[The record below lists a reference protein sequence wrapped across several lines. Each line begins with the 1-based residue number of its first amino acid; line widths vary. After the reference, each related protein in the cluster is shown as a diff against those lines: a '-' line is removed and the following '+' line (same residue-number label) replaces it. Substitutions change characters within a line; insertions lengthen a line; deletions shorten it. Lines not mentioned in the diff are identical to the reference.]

1 MPCPNC
7 RRLISISAEQCIYC
21 GYRWPRLFIQVPVL
35 GELIRERVSF
45 VEYIILACFVL
56 YVLSMA
62 LDIPGGMRIGGLFST
77 LAPTSDSLY
86 KLGMGGLVPWQAG
99 RWWSLLT
106 ANYLHGSILHIL
118 FNMLWLRQIGPL
130 VEELFGAS
138 RFLTIYTV
146 AGLLGSVFST
156 LARTPFFIGASGAV
170 FGLFGALIAYGLQ
183 RGGTFG
189 TGLFHQMALWAAIGF
204 VFGILMPGTD
214 NWGHL
219 GGLAAGLIVGTVL
232 GYQERTRQK
241 LGHHIAALAVL
252 VLIITC
258 FVQMVISFFKGG

>member
-1 MPCPNC
+1 
-7 RRLISISAEQCIYC
+7 
-21 GYRWPRLFIQVPVL
+21 
-35 GELIRERVSF
+35 
-45 VEYIILACFVL
+45 VEYIILTCFAL

-62 LDIPGGMRIGGLFST
+62 LDIPGALRIGGLFST
-77 LAPTSDSLY
+77 LAPTSASLY
-86 KLGMGGLVPWQAG
+86 KLGMGGLVSWQAG

-138 RFLTIYTV
+138 RFLVIYTV
-146 AGLLGSVFST
+146 AGLLGSIFST
-156 LARTPFFIGASGAV
+156 LAGTPFFIGASGAV
-170 FGLFGALIAYGLQ
+170 FGLFGALIAYGLR

-189 TGLFHQMALWAAIGF
+189 TGLFRQMALWAAIGF
-204 VFGILMPGTD
+204 VLGLLMPNTD

-219 GGLAAGLIVGTVL
+219 GGLVAGLVLGALL

-241 LGHHIAALAVL
+241 LIHHIAALAAL
-252 VLIITC
+252 VLIVAC
-258 FVQMVISFFKGG
+258 FTLMVIAFFRGG